1 VTTRPWWA
9 AANVYQ
15 VYPRSFRDSN
25 GDGEGDL
32 AGVAEGLDYLV
43 ALGID
48 ALWLSPFYPSPLND
62 GGYDVANPRDVDRR
76 YGTVDDAREL
86 IAQARAR
93 GLRVIVDVVPNHTS
107 SDRHWFVEAL
117 AGGPGSSARDRY
129 HFRDGRGA
137 DGSQPPNNWLS
148 IFGGPAWTRVTE
160 PDGALGQWYLHLFDA
175 SQPDLN
181 WEHPEV
187 RADGLETLKFWLD
200 QGVSGFRVD
209 VAFALRKHPELPD
222 VVDPQGLTDA
232 IRLDLYDGSD
242 QAKTRR
248 SLIAGSPMFDRDDV
262 VEIYHEWRALL
273 DSYGDDRMAV
283 AEAWLY
289 PPERQRRY
297 VDGTLSQV
305 FNFDWLV
312 VGWDAD
318 LMRATIDATFEAL
331 DPVGAL
337 PTWALSNHDTQRVP
351 TRLGGLAKARAL
363 ALVTHALPG
372 SVYVFQ
378 GEELGLSDAEMPAH
392 ARRDPIFLRSSGA
405 QLGRDGCRVPL
416 PWSGIA
422 PPYGFSS
429 QDVGTWLPQPD
440 DWGAFTVEAQ
450 GADTSS
456 VLSQYRLT
464 LAARK
469 AFADHRALTWIE
481 WPDLPRVLAFSRGDI
496 TVVANTSAEA
506 VDIPLVGEVVAA
518 SALGVESGDYA
529 TRVPGDCAIWIRAH
543 ATNQ

>member
-1 VTTRPWWA
+1 MTTRPWWA

-32 AGVAEGLDYLV
+32 AGVVEGLDHHV

-86 IAQARAR
+86 ISQARER

-117 AGGPGSSARDRY
+117 AGGPGSAARDRY
-129 HFRDGRGA
+129 HFRDGRGV

-160 PDGALGQWYLHLFDA
+160 PDGTLGQWYLHLFDP

-312 VGWDAD
+312 VGWDAG

-416 PWSGIA
+416 PWNGIA

-429 QDVGTWLPQPD
+429 EGVDTWLPQPD
-440 DWGAFTVEAQ
+440 DWGALSVEAQ
-450 GADTSS
+450 GADDLS
-456 VLSQYRLT
+456 VLSQYRST

-469 AFADHRALTWIE
+469 EFADHRELTWIE
-481 WPDLPRVLAFSRGDI
+481 WRDLPRVLAFSRGDI
-496 TVVANTSAEA
+496 TVVANTSAET
-506 VDIPLVGEVVAA
+506 VDVPLVGEVIAA
-518 SALGVESGDYA
+518 SAPGVHVGENS
-529 TRVPGDCAIWIRAH
+529 TSLPGDCAIWIRAY